1 VRKTKLICAPIAG
14 FFFLTLFSFVSAQ
27 QPNIPVVDSSMKA
40 PKLQMSEL
48 KWDFGIIPRAG
59 KVTHKYVIKNAGNDT
74 LRIRSVHK
82 SCGCTAAPL
91 SKDVI
96 APGDTAHLQVTFNS
110 AGYMGPV
117 GKVVFM
123 ESNDPVQPLT
133 DIEFSANLISVTN
146 PLSFEPPSVIFDTV
160 RVLPAKITLKI
171 TNKDS
176 SAVSF
181 SVLEPPAS
189 YIGFKTKKKKLA
201 SGETTE
207 AEVTIS
213 KSAPAGE
220 FNSSFTLTS
229 SDTQKTRF
237 TLTISGTVIPEY

>member
-1 VRKTKLICAPIAG
+1 
-14 FFFLTLFSFVSAQ
+14 
-27 QPNIPVVDSSMKA
+27 
-40 PKLQMSEL
+40 
-48 KWDFGIIPRAG
+48 
-59 KVTHKYVIKNAGNDT
+59 
-74 LRIRSVHK
+74 
-82 SCGCTAAPL
+82 
-91 SKDVI
+91 
-96 APGDTAHLQVTFNS
+96 
-110 AGYMGPV
+110 V

-123 ESNDPVQPLT
+123 ESNDPLQPLT
-133 DIEFSANLISVTN
+133 DIEFSANLIAVTS

-201 SGETTE
+201 PGETTE

-220 FNSSFTLTS
+220 FNTSFTLTS
-229 SDTQKTRF
+229 SDKNKTRF
-237 TLTISGTVIPEY
+237 TLAVWGVVIPEY